1 MKDFN
6 KNKKII
12 LLIIIIPLLLV
23 GQYFMFSKGII
34 SPLVKGV
41 EIKIIGGNYIKD
53 LDKYIVKQG
62 DEVEIS
68 AGNYV
73 KIPGYAKDPELW
85 FNVLDDTGI
94 AEIKGNKMKALKEGY
109 TSVAVMKGSR
119 LIKKAMIKIVN
130 PDVDVLDDTG
140 IAEIKGNKMKALKE
154 GYTSVA
160 VMKGS
165 RLIKKAMIKIV
176 NPDVESLDLDLSESL
191 KYVGDKATITSS
203 VAISNYKKFEDT
215 YKTKYL
221 SSDESVI
228 KIDGDNAMAVGVG
241 SATISGECG
250 GKTVDYKKFEDT
262 YKTKYL
268 SSDESVI
275 KIDGDNAMAV
285 GVGSATISGEC
296 GGKTV
301 EIPLKIEAKIAKLEV
316 PKEFV
321 LEEGQT
327 ATIKPK
333 VTTSPKGLKP
343 PKVEYKYSTK
353 KKKDE
358 RAAYVS
364 DGGQIS
370 AVREGTENIVVSCGQ
385 KSATVKI
392 TVKKRS
398 IKNSSIKN
406 INYSYNVEG
415 NKIKIEISWDSLDGI
430 KAYDI
435 YAKKQDDEEYEVLKT
450 IPQSEEKEGKVS
462 TTIEIELSEN
472 DENEEESN
480 EKSLDMYIVGVGEN
494 ESTKPSEKIIIKY

>member
-85 FNVLDDTGI
+85 FNVLDDTC
-94 AEIKGNKMKALKEGY
+94 
-109 TSVAVMKGSR
+109 
-119 LIKKAMIKIVN
+119 
-130 PDVDVLDDTG
+130 

-176 NPDVESLDLDLSESL
+176 NPDVESLDLDLSDSL

-203 VAISNYKKFEDT
+203 VAISN
-215 YKTKYL
+215 
-221 SSDESVI
+221 
-228 KIDGDNAMAVGVG
+228 
-241 SATISGECG
+241 
-250 GKTVDYKKFEDT
+250 YKKFEDT

-406 INYSYNVEG
+406 INYSYNVEE

-435 YAKKQDDEEYEVLKT
+435 HAKKQDDEEYEVLKT

-472 DENEEESN
+472 DENEEENN

>member
-130 PDVDVLDDTG
+130 PDV
-140 IAEIKGNKMKALKE
+140 
-154 GYTSVA
+154 
-160 VMKGS
+160 
-165 RLIKKAMIKIV
+165 
-176 NPDVESLDLDLSESL
+176 ESLDLDLSDTL
-191 KYVGDKATITSS
+191 KYVGDEATITSS
-203 VAISNYKKFEDT
+203 VAIS
-215 YKTKYL
+215 
-221 SSDESVI
+221 S
-228 KIDGDNAMAVGVG
+228 
-241 SATISGECG
+241 
-250 GKTVDYKKFEDT
+250 YKKFEDT

-406 INYSYNVEG
+406 INYSYNIEE
-415 NKIKIEISWDSLDGI
+415 NKIKIEN
-430 KAYDI
+430 K
-435 YAKKQDDEEYEVLKT
+435 
-450 IPQSEEKEGKVS
+450 
-462 TTIEIELSEN
+462 
-472 DENEEESN
+472 
-480 EKSLDMYIVGVGEN
+480 
-494 ESTKPSEKIIIKY
+494 

>member
-85 FNVLDDTGI
+85 FNVLDDTC
-94 AEIKGNKMKALKEGY
+94 
-109 TSVAVMKGSR
+109 
-119 LIKKAMIKIVN
+119 
-130 PDVDVLDDTG
+130 

-176 NPDVESLDLDLSESL
+176 NPDVESLDLDLSDSL

-228 KIDGDNAMAVGVG
+228 KIDG
-241 SATISGECG
+241 E
-250 GKTVDYKKFEDT
+250 
-262 YKTKYL
+262 
-268 SSDESVI
+268 
-275 KIDGDNAMAV
+275 NAMAV

-327 ATIKPK
+327 AIIKPK

-364 DGGQIS
+364 EGGQIS

-406 INYSYNVEG
+406 INYSYNVEE

-435 YAKKQDDEEYEVLKT
+435 HAKKQDDEEYEVLKT

>member
-130 PDVDVLDDTG
+130 PDV
-140 IAEIKGNKMKALKE
+140 
-154 GYTSVA
+154 
-160 VMKGS
+160 
-165 RLIKKAMIKIV
+165 
-176 NPDVESLDLDLSESL
+176 ESLDLDLSDSL
-191 KYVGDKATITSS
+191 KYVGDEATITSS
-203 VAISNYKKFEDT
+203 VAIS
-215 YKTKYL
+215 
-221 SSDESVI
+221 S
-228 KIDGDNAMAVGVG
+228 
-241 SATISGECG
+241 
-250 GKTVDYKKFEDT
+250 YKKFEDT

-327 ATIKPK
+327 AIIKPK

-358 RAAYVS
+358 RATYVS
-364 DGGQIS
+364 EGGQIS

-406 INYSYNVEG
+406 INYSYNVEE

-435 YAKKQDDEEYEVLKT
+435 HAKKQDDEEYEVLKT

-472 DENEEESN
+472 DENEEENN

>member
-85 FNVLDDTGI
+85 FNVLDDTC
-94 AEIKGNKMKALKEGY
+94 
-109 TSVAVMKGSR
+109 
-119 LIKKAMIKIVN
+119 
-130 PDVDVLDDTG
+130 

-176 NPDVESLDLDLSESL
+176 NPDVESLDLDLSDSL

-203 VAISNYKKFEDT
+203 VAISN
-215 YKTKYL
+215 
-221 SSDESVI
+221 
-228 KIDGDNAMAVGVG
+228 
-241 SATISGECG
+241 
-250 GKTVDYKKFEDT
+250 YKKFEDT

-327 ATIKPK
+327 AIIKPK

-364 DGGQIS
+364 EGGQIS

-406 INYSYNVEG
+406 INYSYNVEE

-435 YAKKQDDEEYEVLKT
+435 HAKKQDDEEYEVLKT

>member
-85 FNVLDDTGI
+85 FNVLDDTC
-94 AEIKGNKMKALKEGY
+94 
-109 TSVAVMKGSR
+109 
-119 LIKKAMIKIVN
+119 
-130 PDVDVLDDTG
+130 

-176 NPDVESLDLDLSESL
+176 NPDVESLDLDLSDSL

-203 VAISNYKKFEDT
+203 VAISN
-215 YKTKYL
+215 
-221 SSDESVI
+221 
-228 KIDGDNAMAVGVG
+228 
-241 SATISGECG
+241 
-250 GKTVDYKKFEDT
+250 YKKFEDT

-327 ATIKPK
+327 AIIKPK

-385 KSATVKI
+385 KNATVKI

-406 INYSYNVEG
+406 INYSYNVEE

-435 YAKKQDDEEYEVLKT
+435 HAKKQDDEEYEVLKT

-472 DENEEESN
+472 DENEEENN

>member
-1 MKDFN
+1 MKEFK

-12 LLIIIIPLLLV
+12 LLTIIIPLLLI

-94 AEIKGNKMKALKEGY
+94 AKIKGNKMKALKEGY
-109 TSVAVMKGSR
+109 TSVAVMKG
-119 LIKKAMIKIVN
+119 N
-130 PDVDVLDDTG
+130 
-140 IAEIKGNKMKALKE
+140 
-154 GYTSVA
+154 
-160 VMKGS
+160 

-176 NPDVESLDLDLSESL
+176 NPDVESLDLDLSDSL
-191 KYVGDKATITSS
+191 KYVGDEATITSS
-203 VAISNYKKFEDT
+203 VAISSYKKFEDT

-228 KIDGDNAMAVGVG
+228 KIDGDNA
-241 SATISGECG
+241 
-250 GKTVDYKKFEDT
+250 K
-262 YKTKYL
+262 
-268 SSDESVI
+268 
-275 KIDGDNAMAV
+275 AV

-301 EIPLKIEAKIAKLEV
+301 EIPLKIEAKIVKLEV

-321 LEEGQT
+321 LEEGQN
-327 ATIKPK
+327 ATIKSK

-406 INYSYNVEG
+406 INYYYNVEE

-462 TTIEIELSEN
+462 TTIEVESSE
-472 DENEEESN
+472 DSESEEGNS

>member
-130 PDVDVLDDTG
+130 PDV
-140 IAEIKGNKMKALKE
+140 
-154 GYTSVA
+154 
-160 VMKGS
+160 
-165 RLIKKAMIKIV
+165 
-176 NPDVESLDLDLSESL
+176 ESLDLDLSDSL
-191 KYVGDKATITSS
+191 KYVGDEATITSS
-203 VAISNYKKFEDT
+203 VAIS
-215 YKTKYL
+215 
-221 SSDESVI
+221 S
-228 KIDGDNAMAVGVG
+228 
-241 SATISGECG
+241 
-250 GKTVDYKKFEDT
+250 YKKFEDT

-472 DENEEESN
+472 DENEEENN

>member
-23 GQYFMFSKGII
+23 GQYFMFSKGLI

-53 LDKYIVKQG
+53 LDKYIVKLG

-109 TSVAVMKGSR
+109 TSVAVMKGNR

-130 PDVDVLDDTG
+130 PD
-140 IAEIKGNKMKALKE
+140 I
-154 GYTSVA
+154 
-160 VMKGS
+160 
-165 RLIKKAMIKIV
+165 
-176 NPDVESLDLDLSESL
+176 ESLDLDLSDSL
-191 KYVGDKATITSS
+191 KYVGDEATITSS
-203 VAISNYKKFEDT
+203 VAIS
-215 YKTKYL
+215 
-221 SSDESVI
+221 S
-228 KIDGDNAMAVGVG
+228 
-241 SATISGECG
+241 
-250 GKTVDYKKFEDT
+250 YKKFEDT

-406 INYSYNVEG
+406 INYSYNVEE

-435 YAKKQDDEEYEVLKT
+435 YAKKQYDEEYEVLKT

-472 DENEEESN
+472 EENEGENS

>member
-85 FNVLDDTGI
+85 FNVLDDTC
-94 AEIKGNKMKALKEGY
+94 
-109 TSVAVMKGSR
+109 
-119 LIKKAMIKIVN
+119 
-130 PDVDVLDDTG
+130 

-176 NPDVESLDLDLSESL
+176 NPDVESLDLDLSDSL

-221 SSDESVI
+221 SSE
-228 KIDGDNAMAVGVG
+228 
-241 SATISGECG
+241 
-250 GKTVDYKKFEDT
+250 
-262 YKTKYL
+262 
-268 SSDESVI
+268 ESVI

-301 EIPLKIEAKIAKLEV
+301 EIPLKIEAKITKLEV

-406 INYSYNVEG
+406 INYSYNVEE

-435 YAKKQDDEEYEVLKT
+435 HAKKQDDEEYEVLKT

-472 DENEEESN
+472 DENEEENN

>member
-130 PDVDVLDDTG
+130 PDV
-140 IAEIKGNKMKALKE
+140 
-154 GYTSVA
+154 
-160 VMKGS
+160 
-165 RLIKKAMIKIV
+165 
-176 NPDVESLDLDLSESL
+176 ESLDLDLSDSL

-203 VAISNYKKFEDT
+203 VAISN
-215 YKTKYL
+215 
-221 SSDESVI
+221 
-228 KIDGDNAMAVGVG
+228 
-241 SATISGECG
+241 
-250 GKTVDYKKFEDT
+250 YKKFEDT

-327 ATIKPK
+327 AIIKPK

-364 DGGQIS
+364 EGGQIS

-406 INYSYNVEG
+406 INYSYNVEE

-435 YAKKQDDEEYEVLKT
+435 HAKKQDDEEYEVLKT

>member
-1 MKDFN
+1 MKEFK

-12 LLIIIIPLLLV
+12 LLTIIIPLLLI

-94 AEIKGNKMKALKEGY
+94 AKIKGNKMKALKEGY
-109 TSVAVMKGSR
+109 TSVAVMKG
-119 LIKKAMIKIVN
+119 N
-130 PDVDVLDDTG
+130 
-140 IAEIKGNKMKALKE
+140 
-154 GYTSVA
+154 
-160 VMKGS
+160 

-176 NPDVESLDLDLSESL
+176 NPDVESLDLDLSDSL
-191 KYVGDKATITSS
+191 KYVGDEATITSS
-203 VAISNYKKFEDT
+203 VAISSYKKFEDT

-228 KIDGDNAMAVGVG
+228 KIDGDNAKAVGVG

-250 GKTVDYKKFEDT
+250 GK
-262 YKTKYL
+262 
-268 SSDESVI
+268 I
-275 KIDGDNAMAV
+275 
-285 GVGSATISGEC
+285 
-296 GGKTV
+296 V
-301 EIPLKIEAKIAKLEV
+301 EIPLKIEAKITKLEV

-327 ATIKPK
+327 AIIKSK

-406 INYSYNVEG
+406 INYYYNVEE

-462 TTIEIELSEN
+462 TTIEVESSE
-472 DENEEESN
+472 DSESEEGNS

>member
-130 PDVDVLDDTG
+130 PDV
-140 IAEIKGNKMKALKE
+140 
-154 GYTSVA
+154 
-160 VMKGS
+160 
-165 RLIKKAMIKIV
+165 
-176 NPDVESLDLDLSESL
+176 ESLDLDLSDSL

-203 VAISNYKKFEDT
+203 VAISN
-215 YKTKYL
+215 
-221 SSDESVI
+221 
-228 KIDGDNAMAVGVG
+228 
-241 SATISGECG
+241 
-250 GKTVDYKKFEDT
+250 YKKFEDT

-406 INYSYNVEG
+406 INYSYNVEE

-430 KAYDI
+430 KNYDI
-435 YAKKQDDEEYEVLKT
+435 YFKNYDDEGYEVLKS
-450 IPQSEEKEGKVS
+450 IPQTEEKEGKIN
-462 TTIEIELSEN
+462 TNIEVESSDGEN
-472 DENEEESN
+472 DEKGLEI
-480 EKSLDMYIVGVGEN
+480 YIVGVGEK
-494 ESTKPSEKIIIKY
+494 ESTKPSEKITIKYNKN

>member
-73 KIPGYAKDPELW
+73 KIPRYAKDPELW

-94 AEIKGNKMKALKEGY
+94 AEIKGNKMTALKEGY
-109 TSVAVMKGSR
+109 TSVAVMKGTR
-119 LIKKAMIKIVN
+119 
-130 PDVDVLDDTG
+130 VL
-140 IAEIKGNKMKALKE
+140 
-154 GYTSVA
+154 
-160 VMKGS
+160 
-165 RLIKKAMIKIV
+165 KKAMIKIV
-176 NPDVESLDLDLSESL
+176 NPDVESLDLDLSDSL

-203 VAISNYKKFEDT
+203 VAISSYKKFTDT
-215 YKTKYL
+215 YKTKYI
-221 SSDESVI
+221 SSNESVL
-228 KIDGDNAMAVGVG
+228 KIEGDNV
-241 SATISGECG
+241 E
-250 GKTVDYKKFEDT
+250 
-262 YKTKYL
+262 
-268 SSDESVI
+268 
-275 KIDGDNAMAV
+275 AV

-301 EIPLKIEAKIAKLEV
+301 EIPLEIEAKVAKLEV
-316 PKEFV
+316 PNEFV
-321 LEEGQT
+321 LEEGQS
-327 ATIKPK
+327 ATIKAK
-333 VTTSPKGLKP
+333 ITTSPKGLKAP
-343 PKVEYKYSTK
+343 NVEYNYSTK

-364 DGGQIS
+364 EKGEIS
-370 AVREGTENIVVSCGQ
+370 AVREGTEKVIVSCGE
-385 KSATVKI
+385 KKATVKI

-406 INYSYNVEG
+406 INYSYNIEEG
-415 NKIKIEISWDSLDGI
+415 KVKIEISWDSLDGI
-430 KAYDI
+430 KSYEI
-435 YAKKQDDEEYEVLKT
+435 YAKKYDDEGYEVLKS
-450 IPQSEEKEGKVS
+450 IPQSEEKEGKIN
-462 TTIEIELSEN
+462 TTIEIESS
-472 DENEEESN
+472 NEEETEGEN
-480 EKSLDMYIVGVGEN
+480 KEKTLEIYIVGVGEN

>member
-85 FNVLDDTGI
+85 FNVLDDTC
-94 AEIKGNKMKALKEGY
+94 
-109 TSVAVMKGSR
+109 
-119 LIKKAMIKIVN
+119 
-130 PDVDVLDDTG
+130 

-250 GKTVDYKKFEDT
+250 GKTV
-262 YKTKYL
+262 
-268 SSDESVI
+268 
-275 KIDGDNAMAV
+275 
-285 GVGSATISGEC
+285 
-296 GGKTV
+296 

-327 ATIKPK
+327 AIIKPK

-364 DGGQIS
+364 EGGQIS

-406 INYSYNVEG
+406 INYSYNVEE

-435 YAKKQDDEEYEVLKT
+435 HAKKQDDEEYEVLKT

>member
-130 PDVDVLDDTG
+130 PDV
-140 IAEIKGNKMKALKE
+140 
-154 GYTSVA
+154 
-160 VMKGS
+160 
-165 RLIKKAMIKIV
+165 
-176 NPDVESLDLDLSESL
+176 ESLDLDLSESL

-203 VAISNYKKFEDT
+203 VAISN
-215 YKTKYL
+215 
-221 SSDESVI
+221 
-228 KIDGDNAMAVGVG
+228 
-241 SATISGECG
+241 
-250 GKTVDYKKFEDT
+250 YKKFEDT

-406 INYSYNVEG
+406 INYSYNVEE

-435 YAKKQDDEEYEVLKT
+435 HAKKQDDEEYEVLKT

-472 DENEEESN
+472 DENEEENN

>member
-130 PDVDVLDDTG
+130 PDV
-140 IAEIKGNKMKALKE
+140 
-154 GYTSVA
+154 
-160 VMKGS
+160 
-165 RLIKKAMIKIV
+165 
-176 NPDVESLDLDLSESL
+176 ESLDLDLSDSL
-191 KYVGDKATITSS
+191 KYVGDEATITSS
-203 VAISNYKKFEDT
+203 VAIS
-215 YKTKYL
+215 
-221 SSDESVI
+221 S
-228 KIDGDNAMAVGVG
+228 
-241 SATISGECG
+241 
-250 GKTVDYKKFEDT
+250 YKKFEDT

-327 ATIKPK
+327 AIIKPK

-364 DGGQIS
+364 EGGQIS
-370 AVREGTENIVVSCGQ
+370 AVREGTEKILVSCGE
-385 KSATVKI
+385 KKATIKI

-406 INYSYNVEG
+406 INYSYNVEDE
-415 NKIKIEISWDSLDGI
+415 KVKIEISWDSLDGI
-430 KAYDI
+430 KNYDI
-435 YAKKQDDEEYEVLKT
+435 YFKNYDDEGYEVLKS
-450 IPQSEEKEGKVS
+450 IPQTEEKEGKIN
-462 TTIEIELSEN
+462 TNIEVESSDGEN
-472 DENEEESN
+472 DEKGLEI
-480 EKSLDMYIVGVGEN
+480 YIVGVGEK
-494 ESTKPSEKIIIKY
+494 ESTKPSEKITIKYNKN

>member
-85 FNVLDDTGI
+85 FNVLDDTC
-94 AEIKGNKMKALKEGY
+94 
-109 TSVAVMKGSR
+109 
-119 LIKKAMIKIVN
+119 
-130 PDVDVLDDTG
+130 

-176 NPDVESLDLDLSESL
+176 NPDVESLDLDLSDSL

-250 GKTVDYKKFEDT
+250 GKTV
-262 YKTKYL
+262 
-268 SSDESVI
+268 
-275 KIDGDNAMAV
+275 
-285 GVGSATISGEC
+285 
-296 GGKTV
+296 
-301 EIPLKIEAKIAKLEV
+301 EIPLEIQAKVAKLDV
-316 PKEFV
+316 PSEFV
-321 LEEGQT
+321 LEEGQS
-327 ATIKPK
+327 ATIKAK
-333 VTTSPKGLKP
+333 VTTSPKGLKAS
-343 PKVEYKYSTK
+343 KVEYSYSSK

-358 RAAYVS
+358 RAAYIS
-364 DGGQIS
+364 DAGKIS
-370 AVREGTENIVVSCGQ
+370 AIREGTEKILVSCGE
-385 KSATVKI
+385 KKATIKI

-406 INYSYNVEG
+406 INYSYNVEDE
-415 NKIKIEISWDSLDGI
+415 KVKIEISWDSLDGI
-430 KAYDI
+430 KNYDI
-435 YAKKQDDEEYEVLKT
+435 YFKNYDDEGYEVLKS
-450 IPQSEEKEGKVS
+450 IPQTEEKEGKIN
-462 TTIEIELSEN
+462 TNIEVESSDGEN
-472 DENEEESN
+472 DEKGLEI
-480 EKSLDMYIVGVGEN
+480 YIVGVGEK
-494 ESTKPSEKIIIKY
+494 ESTKPSEKITIKYNKN